1 MKGEK
6 ISNYSLGK
14 KLSAHTGAET
24 LAWSLLK
31 QMNVQ
36 NNESETL
43 QKLDLTQLQEVTAQ
57 GNITA
62 MIYKK

>member
-6 ISNYSLGK
+6 NSNYSLGK
-14 KLSAHTGAET
+14 NSFQLSAHTGAET

-43 QKLDLTQLQEVTAQ
+43 YKLD
-57 GNITA
+57 
-62 MIYKK
+62 